1 MLKKCDLFLS
11 IERDG
16 RIVLPEGGINEVGSD
31 YSLLWKDKR
40 TQFGYFKLYKMA
52 VLTSSITWGQ
62 RKC

>member
-1 MLKKCDLFLS
+1 MMLKKCDLFLS

-40 TQFGYFKLYKMA
+40 TQFCYFKLY
-52 VLTSSITWGQ
+52 SIGRLENKLW
-62 RKC
+62 R